1 MTAQTVD
8 FPATATSRADGRAGS
23 AEPAVPTALIC
34 DNSLLRSGLQHILT
48 GTPFV
53 IVEGS
58 PATGSRLISG
68 VVQEP
73 ALVILAVSQPS
84 SHTPEMVRQVKERH
98 PTARIVVLAEH
109 LNPEFLRQA
118 LEAGVSGFCLTG
130 SSREVLIISLELVML
145 GESVLVG
152 PVARL
157 VLEGTALSPEPKP
170 PCEVADAP
178 KASDPGIQR
187 LSAREAEILSSLM
200 EGAPNKIIARKLD
213 VAEATVKVHI
223 KAILRKIGVTNRTQ
237 AAMWAMNHIPAR
249 AESSLHEA

>member
-1 MTAQTVD
+1 MTMQTIKLV
-8 FPATATSRADGRAGS
+8 S
-23 AEPAVPTALIC
+23 EPTLQTKDQASGLETTVATALIC

-58 PATGSRLISG
+58 RATGSRLISG

-130 SSREVLIISLELVML
+130 SSREVLIISLELV
-145 GESVLVG
+145 
-152 PVARL
+152 
-157 VLEGTALSPEPKP
+157 
-170 PCEVADAP
+170 
-178 KASDPGIQR
+178 
-187 LSAREAEILSSLM
+187 
-200 EGAPNKIIARKLD
+200 
-213 VAEATVKVHI
+213 
-223 KAILRKIGVTNRTQ
+223 
-237 AAMWAMNHIPAR
+237 
-249 AESSLHEA
+249 